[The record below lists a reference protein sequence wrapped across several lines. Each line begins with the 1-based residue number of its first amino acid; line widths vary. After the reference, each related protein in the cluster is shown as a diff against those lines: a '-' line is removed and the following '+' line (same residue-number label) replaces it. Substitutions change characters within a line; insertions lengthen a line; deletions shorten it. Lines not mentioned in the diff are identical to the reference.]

1 MRANQAASAYRCW
14 AQIDL
19 NALGQNLA
27 WIRRRVGAGTRILT
41 VVKADAYGHGLRQI
55 AAALMHGGTDVFGV
69 ANLEEARSIRQV
81 GAGWPILML
90 GACLPNE
97 VTSAIRDDVMPT
109 ISTAAE
115 AQQFSMAAL
124 KLGKQIPVHVKVD
137 TGMGRL
143 GARQREAT
151 LLIQTVTGLRGLRL
165 EGVYSHYASADK
177 DPEQSAAQQDRFQK
191 VLDQVRKLG
200 IPIPCI
206 HANNSAGLL
215 FEPKTQFNLVRP
227 GLLVYGITPPST
239 RPLPHTT
246 GTPLHPVLSWN
257 CRIAL
262 VKEISRGTP
271 LSYGAT
277 FVARRRMRVATLTA
291 GYGDGYPR
299 SGSNQASVLIH
310 GTRCRVL
317 GQITMDQM
325 IADVSKV
332 PTAGVGDPVT
342 LIGREKEECITAAE
356 LAAACGSIPWEVLTS
371 ITYRVPRLY
380 HGAHAA

>member
-1 MRANQAASAYRCW
+1 MRASQAASSYRCW

-19 NALGQNLA
+19 NALGRNLA
-27 WIRRRVGAGTRILT
+27 WIKRRVGAGTRILT

-69 ANLEEARSIRQV
+69 ANLEEARSIRQI

-97 VTSAIRDDVMPT
+97 VVSAIRDGVMPT
-109 ISTAAE
+109 LSSEAE
-115 AQQFSMAAL
+115 AKRFSTAAL

-143 GARQREAT
+143 GATEQEAT
-151 LLIQTVTGLRGLRL
+151 RLIQTISGLRGLRL

-177 DPEQSAAQQDRFQK
+177 DASQSRAQRERFQK
-191 VLDQVRKLG
+191 VLDQVTALG
-200 IPIPCI
+200 ISVPCV
-206 HANNSAGLL
+206 HANNSAGIL
-215 FEPKTQFNLVRP
+215 FEPDTQFNLVRP

-239 RPLPHTT
+239 RPLPQTA
-246 GTPLHPVLSWN
+246 GDALHPVLSWN
-257 CRIAL
+257 CRIGL

-299 SGSNQASVLIH
+299 SGSNQATVLIH

-317 GQITMDQM
+317 GQVTMDQM

-332 PTAGVGDPVT
+332 PSARVGDPVT
-342 LIGREKEECITAAE
+342 LIGREKEESMTAAE
-356 LAAACGSIPWEVLTS
+356 LAATCGSIPWEVLTS